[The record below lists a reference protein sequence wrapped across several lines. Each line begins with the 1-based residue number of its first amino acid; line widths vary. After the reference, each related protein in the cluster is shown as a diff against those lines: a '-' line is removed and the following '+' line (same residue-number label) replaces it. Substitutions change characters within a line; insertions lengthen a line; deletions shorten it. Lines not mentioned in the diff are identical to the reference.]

1 MHQGA
6 EDADP
11 VDMAGQELHDSQLDD
26 LASVA
31 TLDPRHVHA
40 ACHACSP
47 FLWRSFVGRWSVFA
61 LCAHHGHKL
70 ATLDG
75 PVLLTIPATL
85 IKALVARGIQHHPAH
100 ETIGLAHI
108 YP

>member
-1 MHQGA
+1 MDQGA

-11 VDMAGQELHDSQLDD
+11 VDMAGQELHDPQLHD

-31 TLDPRHVHA
+31 TLDSGHVHA

-47 FLWRSFVGRWSVFA
+47 FLWRSSVFS
-61 LCAHHGHKL
+61 LCAPIGHKS
-70 ATLDG
+70 ATFTG
-75 PVLLTIPATL
+75 PVLLTIPATV
-85 IKALVARGIQHHPAH
+85 IKALVARGIQHHSAH